1 MPHRLSRMTV
11 LLIAATMLV
20 GVAASVGIA
29 RAEEYPLAPAVE
41 CRPRGGLPNVL
52 AKLRAGGEVR
62 IAYLGGSITAQNGWR
77 PKTLAW
83 FQEQYP
89 DARVSEI
96 NAAIGGTGSDLGCF
110 RLTHDVLRHKPDLL
124 FVEFAVNDGGAPP
137 ENIYRSMEGIVR
149 QTWRHD
155 PRTDLCFV
163 YTITKS
169 LAGPM
174 LEGKF
179 PRAASADERIA
190 DHYGIPS
197 IHMAMEVA
205 RLAKADRLV
214 WAAKKPKTDA
224 ERAALGDKMI
234 FAGDGVH
241 PYPDTGHELYLEA
254 VVRGVTAMAD
264 VGRPGPHALPEP
276 LRPDNWERAT
286 MVPLSR
292 LAPGDGWARLDPE
305 TDGMAK
311 RWSSRL
317 PEVWKTPAAGAR
329 LTFRFK
335 GTTAAVYD
343 LLGPDCGQVAVTLDD
358 KKPVTRPRFDRYCT
372 YHRLATLP
380 IGRDLTDGVHTV
392 SLQLLADPPDKVA
405 IFKKGRQEAE
415 DPATNPKY
423 RGINWYAGAVL
434 LVGELVE

>member
-1 MPHRLSRMTV
+1 MFHRLSRIIV
-11 LLIAATMLV
+11 LLTVAMTAV
-20 GVAASVGIA
+20 GFVAPVGIA
-29 RAEEYPLAPAVE
+29 RAEAYPLVPAVE
-41 CRPRGGLPNVL
+41 CRVRGGMPNVL
-52 AKLRAGGEVR
+52 AKLRAGKAVR
-62 IAYLGGSITAQNGWR
+62 IAYLGGSITAQKGWR

-83 FQEQYP
+83 FGEQYP

-110 RLTHDVLRHKPDLL
+110 RLAHDVLRHDPDLL

-155 PRTDLCFV
+155 PTTDICFV

-169 LAGPM
+169 LVGPM
-174 LEGKF
+174 LQGQF
-179 PRAASADERIA
+179 PRAASADERVA
-190 DHYGIPS
+190 EHYAIPS

-214 WAAKKPKTDA
+214 WAAGKPKTDA
-224 ERAALGDKMI
+224 EREALGGKMV
-234 FAGDGVH
+234 FARDGVH

-254 VVRGVTAMAD
+254 VVRGVKAMAG

-276 LRPDNWERAT
+276 LRADNWERAT

-292 LAPGDGWARLDPE
+292 LDPGDGWTHLDPAS
-305 TDGMAK
+305 DGMAK
-311 RWSSRL
+311 RWSNRL

-329 LTFRFK
+329 LHFRFK

-343 LLGPDCGQVAVTLDD
+343 LLGPDCGQVSVTLDD
-358 KKPVTRPRFDRYCT
+358 RKPVVRPRFDRYCT

-380 IGRDLTDGVHTV
+380 IGRDLPDAVHTV
-392 SLQLLADPPDKVA
+392 TLQLLPDPPDKAA
-405 IFKKGRQEAE
+405 IFKKGHQDAE